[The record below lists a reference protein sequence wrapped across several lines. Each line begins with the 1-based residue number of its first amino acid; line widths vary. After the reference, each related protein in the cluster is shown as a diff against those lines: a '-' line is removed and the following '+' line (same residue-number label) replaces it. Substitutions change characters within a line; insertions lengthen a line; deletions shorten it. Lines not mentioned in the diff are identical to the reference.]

1 MNPDVRAHDV
11 RGVRDEY
18 VIRSVR
24 AEEWPAVKELA
35 LAALRDPVA
44 HLAFLD
50 TYEVAVGRPDGFWQE
65 RAAGAAAGVRER
77 QQVVAEGPGGRWV
90 GCVVVLVE
98 EAGAVG
104 ALGAVSHVRQGHLV
118 GVYVRPEVRGS
129 GLTERLFGYALR
141 WAREDAGVERV
152 RLFVHERNERAQ
164 GFYRK
169 FGFVPTGES
178 VPVPGDA
185 GARELEFVYAGS

>member
-1 MNPDVRAHDV
+1 MNP
-11 RGVRDEY
+11 EY
-18 VIRSVR
+18 VIRSIGSD
-24 AEEWPAVKELA
+24 EWPAVKELA
-35 LAALRDPVA
+35 LTALQDPVA

-50 TYEVAVGRPDGFWQE
+50 TYEVAVGRPDSFWQE

-77 QQVVAEGPGGRWV
+77 QQLVAEGPGGRWV

-129 GLTERLFGYALR
+129 GLTERLFAHALR
-141 WAREDAGVERV
+141 WAWEDAGLERA
-152 RLFVHERNERAQ
+152 RLFVHEENGRAQ
-164 GFYRK
+164 AFYRK
-169 FGFVPTGES
+169 FGFVPTGEC
-178 VPVPGDA
+178 VPVPGDS
-185 GARELEFVYAGS
+185 GARELEFLFERS